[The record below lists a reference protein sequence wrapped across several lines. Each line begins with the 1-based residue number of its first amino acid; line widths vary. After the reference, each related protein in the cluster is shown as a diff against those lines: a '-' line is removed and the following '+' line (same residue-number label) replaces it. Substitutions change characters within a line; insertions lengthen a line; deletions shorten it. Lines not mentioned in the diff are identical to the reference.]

1 MPFIGKQPDRGTI
14 RILDTITPANGTT
27 FPLQVEGENF
37 FAASSASLIVSVN
50 GVIQSPNTYSV
61 NGQFIIFDSAL
72 TDSDVI
78 NHIVSFGDPIDIGV
92 TSDASV
98 TTAKLAN
105 GSVTT
110 LKLAD
115 SSVTTSKLVDSS
127 VTTSKL
133 ADGSVTAAKLDPG
146 IDFGGS
152 AITDGTKTLDFSDS
166 SDLQADTNF
175 YPTANGVYDLGSSTN
190 RWQNVYTSDLHLN
203 NGIGDYT
210 VVEGEEDL
218 FLYNNKSSKVFKFAL
233 VEVDPSE
240 ATPKIKDLG
249 ES

>member
-27 FPLQVEGENF
+27 FALKTEGENF

-61 NGQFIIFDSAL
+61 NEQFIIFDSAL

-110 LKLAD
+110 SKLAD
-115 SSVTTSKLVDSS
+115 SSVTEA
-127 VTTSKL
+127 KL
-133 ADGSVTAAKLDPG
+133 ADGSVTDAKLAPG
-146 IDFGGS
+146 VGGINTGKSIAMAIVFG
-152 AITDGTKTLDFSDS
+152 
-166 SDLQADTNF
+166 
-175 YPTANGVYDLGSSTN
+175 
-190 RWQNVYTSDLHLN
+190 
-203 NGIGDYT
+203 
-210 VVEGEEDL
+210 
-218 FLYNNKSSKVFKFAL
+218 
-233 VEVDPSE
+233 
-240 ATPKIKDLG
+240 
-249 ES
+249 